1 MMVSPV
7 VFGFLVSLG
16 MGLGAFAV
24 FLWAVMDGQM
34 EETEEVKYRILAREQ
49 EDDPAAERRIAAEGS
64 SPAGNSRDICR
75 ISQGGTA
82 E

>member
-1 MMVSPV
+1 MTSPI

-34 EETEEVKYRILAREQ
+34 EETEELKFRIIEREQ
-49 EDDPAAERRIAAEGS
+49 EDDAAAGRNPGGS
-64 SPAGNSRDICR
+64 AL
-75 ISQGGTA
+75 
-82 E
+82 